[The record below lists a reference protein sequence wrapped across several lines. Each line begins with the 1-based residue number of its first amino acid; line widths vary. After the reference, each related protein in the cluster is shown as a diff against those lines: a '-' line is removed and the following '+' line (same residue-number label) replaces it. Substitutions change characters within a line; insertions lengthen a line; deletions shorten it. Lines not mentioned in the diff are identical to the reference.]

1 MMDSNLSK
9 KNSQESMI
17 SLLRW
22 IYKFISKKNKIRL
35 VSLLLLM
42 LICGFSEVIAISSVI
57 PFLNMLSDPES
68 VNNYVLLKNIMGF
81 LNYYRPLVI
90 SGSLLIIA
98 NIINLYL
105 RLLNIKNI
113 NQVTSQLGN
122 ELSLKLFSNTINQPY
137 TYHLNLNSSLII
149 TAVIEDI
156 QKTIIVLSAVNQL
169 ITGLIISSFIVFTL
183 LIINFRVAFI
193 SFIVFGITYIF
204 VGKGANRKLVSNS
217 FQITKSTTDQIKIV
231 QETLDS
237 IKEIILYS
245 NQKILLPEFNSKDKP
260 LRRLRAENN
269 FIAVYPKFV
278 LEALGIIFI
287 IVLGIILSFDKENNM
302 FAITSLGLFALASQ
316 KLLPSMQLIYS
327 SYATLKGNK
336 ASVQRVKNLLI
347 NNKSSIEILSVKSY
361 SFKNKFEL
369 KNISFCYQNEK
380 QLFSNINLEI
390 KKGERIGLFGKTGCG
405 KSTLSSIILGLL
417 EPNNGQILLDD
428 KLINSFKNKRNLIK
442 WQKCIGYVP
451 QKIYLQNKSF
461 AENIAFGI
469 NKKEIDFQRVIYAA
483 KYSEINKFIENTKFG
498 YKTII
503 GERGITLSGGQIQRI
518 AIARAIYRRPQ
529 ILFLDEATSALD
541 INTEE
546 KIINNIFKDDIG
558 YTVFLISHKLQTLR
572 KCDTLY
578 HLNKQSLQKVD
589 VKEVEKIFY
598 SENLQS

>member
-1 MMDSNLSK
+1 MTDINLSK

-17 SLLRW
+17 SLLKW
-22 IYKFISKKNKIRL
+22 IYKFISKKNKIKL
-35 VSLLLLM
+35 LSLLLLM
-42 LICGFSEVIAISSVI
+42 LCCGFSEVLAISTVI
-57 PFLNMLSDPES
+57 PFLNMLSNPEK
-68 VNNYVLLKNIMGF
+68 VNNYILLKNIMEF

-90 SGSLLIIA
+90 SGSLLILA
-98 NIINLYL
+98 NIINLCL

-113 NQVTSQLGN
+113 NQVTAQLGN

-137 TYHLNLNSSLII
+137 TYHLSLNSSLII
-149 TAVIEDI
+149 TAVVEDI

-217 FQITKSTTDQIKIV
+217 FQITKTITDQIKIV

-245 NQKILLPEFNSKDKP
+245 NQRILLPEFNSKDKP
-260 LRRLRAENN
+260 LRKLRAENN

-327 SYATLKGNK
+327 SYATIKGNK

-347 NNKSSIEILSVKSY
+347 DSKLSKEIVSLKDY
-361 SFKNKFEL
+361 LFNNKFEL
-369 KNISFCYQNEK
+369 KKISFCYPNEK
-380 QLFSNINLEI
+380 QLFSDVNLEI
-390 KKGERIGLFGKTGCG
+390 KKGEKIGLFGKTGCG
-405 KSTLSSIILGLL
+405 KSTLTSIILGLL
-417 EPNNGQILLDD
+417 EPNNGKIFLDG
-428 KLINSFKNKRNLIK
+428 KLINSFKNRQNLIK

-483 KYSEINKFIENTKFG
+483 KYSEINKFIEKTKFG
-498 YKTII
+498 YQTII
-503 GERGITLSGGQIQRI
+503 GERGIQLSGGQIQRI

-541 INTEE
+541 INTED
-546 KIINNIFKDDIG
+546 KVLSNIFKDDMK
-558 YTVFLISHKLQTLR
+558 YTIFLISHRLETLK
-572 KCDTLY
+572 KCDSLY
-578 HLNKQSLQKVD
+578 QLNKQSLRKVSFNELNKLFSTD
-589 VKEVEKIFY
+589 
-598 SENLQS
+598 NL